1 MKYNLLF
8 FILLVSLYLHGQDNK
23 LNSDDIN
30 SLFEVTLDSIERVIT
45 KNEWSIDT
53 SYYIHYRV
61 KNISNNTL
69 VYITNSCFYYNHYR
83 IKIEDV
89 TYEVNEKGGCS
100 MNMITP
106 YELSKE
112 ESFSRKEWIT
122 SDFNF
127 FLKTKVNIEL
137 VIPIVKD
144 KNNDYRVDGRS
155 FVEDEQEL
163 IFQGQVTFIETHK
176 DYPKQKKKFRFKTK
190 KRIKKSKKI

>member
-1 MKYNLLF
+1 MKSFNNMPLLF
-8 FILLVSLYLHGQDNK
+8 KTARTTSIIIVLTTLVSCASFSGKSNDDKLAKLAGETFVLSVAKTTLNLDLVTGEKKSDQSIFRLVNDQDAKLALTSNGNRK
-23 LNSDDIN
+23 TGALKITDTSASILNSL
-30 SLFEVTLDSIERVIT
+30 S
-45 KNEWSIDT
+45 
-53 SYYIHYRV
+53 
-61 KNISNNTL
+61 
-69 VYITNSCFYYNHYR
+69 VYFKKKYQ
-83 IKIEDV
+83 
-89 TYEVNEKGGCS
+89 EKG
-100 MNMITP
+100 
-106 YELSKE
+106 
-112 ESFSRKEWIT
+112 
-122 SDFNF
+122 